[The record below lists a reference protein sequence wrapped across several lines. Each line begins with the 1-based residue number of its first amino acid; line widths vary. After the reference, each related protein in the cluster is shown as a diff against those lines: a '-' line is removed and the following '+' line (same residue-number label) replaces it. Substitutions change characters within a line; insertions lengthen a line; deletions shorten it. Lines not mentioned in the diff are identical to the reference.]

1 MTDIEK
7 LACSMSYAQNIMMMN
22 EEMGELAQALSKVY
36 REETPA
42 TRQAVVEEMADVL
55 ISMDVIK
62 CVLRIDDAQITDMK
76 HHKMQRNLQRT
87 VYGQE
92 IKGRQAK

>member
-7 LACSMSYAQNIMMMN
+7 LACSVTYEQNIMMTT

-36 REETPA
+36 RDETPA
-42 TRQAVVEEMADVL
+42 TRQAVVEEIADVL
-55 ISMDVIK
+55 ICMDIIK
-62 CVLRIDDAQITDMK
+62 CILRIDDAQIADMR

-87 VYGQE
+87 IYGQE